1 MAIFDQNGERFV
13 LREKRNIKNNDLK
26 RITFVVEENSDIILK
41 RWQTYFGKEVNDE
54 DYENLV

>member
-1 MAIFDQNGERFV
+1 MVKGFV

>member
-1 MAIFDQNGERFV
+1 MAIFDWNGERFV

-41 RWQTYFGKEVNDE
+41 HWQTYFGKEVNDE